1 LWDAASIVT
10 PETKDWVFFGL
21 RLFLLGDL
29 AGEGWTASRPEE
41 GASVSALT
49 LFVLSRARGLFL
61 GTTILM
67 ARKRAETTFSK
78 KICALSITFS
88 DQLETESS
96 IIYGWLESDIISPIH
111 DTIEKKMKK
120 SCKAKKEES

>member
-10 PETKDWVFFGL
+10 PETKAWVFFRL

-29 AGEGWTASRPEE
+29 AGEGWTVSRAEE
-41 GASVSALT
+41 VASVGTLT

-67 ARKRAETTFSK
+67 ARKRAERPSQ
-78 KICALSITFS
+78 KICVLPITFS

-96 IIYGWLESDIISPIH
+96 ITYCWLESDIISPIH
-111 DTIEKKMKK
+111 DTIEKK
-120 SCKAKKEES
+120 